1 MLSTILNNIQH
12 YTLSSFFSLFHSK
25 NSYLVWVSPVIFF
38 FYSEK
43 SFFLFCVI
51 LSPLCVMVSRLIAL
65 VIVLT
70 LHIHKFPGSA
80 GKEDHIFFKNM
91 HPLKPY
97 LLALLSEP
105 VLHNTSYGSY
115 KALLKSLCPSQL
127 SQMEGRT
134 DRTTFQ
140 TTWLGPFAK
149 WHPTARFIS
158 GSSVLFTLF
167 NCLTVP
173 VYAVSLPILAA
184 SINRPSFPPSK

>member
-1 MLSTILNNIQH
+1 
-12 YTLSSFFSLFHSK
+12 
-25 NSYLVWVSPVIFF
+25 
-38 FYSEK
+38 
-43 SFFLFCVI
+43 
-51 LSPLCVMVSRLIAL
+51 MVSRLIAL

-70 LHIHKFPGSA
+70 LHIPKFPGSA
-80 GKEDHIFFKNM
+80 GEEDHIFFKNVATEETCK
-91 HPLKPY
+91 PLKRY

-115 KALLKSLCPSQL
+115 KAILKSLCLSQL

-149 WHPTARFIS
+149 WHPTARLIS
-158 GSSVLFTLF
+158 VSSVLFTLF

-184 SINRPSFPPSK
+184 SIKRPSFPSDKWAACEICQWPHCWMWSNKTWLSGFLQASLSHPGTEARSINT